1 MARMISLQMAVILVM
16 VLVAAQMVQGQGLPA
31 GHKAG
36 LNSKP
41 AEGRPSRI
49 MDVLSSKE
57 INYTF

>member
-1 MARMISLQMAVILVM
+1 MARMISLQTAVILVM
-16 VLVAAQMVQGQGLPA
+16 VLVAAQMVQGQGLSA
-31 GHKAG
+31 DQGAG

-41 AEGRPSRI
+41 PVGRHSGI